1 MSVSSVSSGS
11 ASSVWW
17 EEYIEKQKKLQQQTL
32 QQQQVTS
39 EAILSRA
46 ANVPAIDPEEL
57 LAELQSLQ
65 EDPEKLK
72 ARAAEMAEQVANEA
86 QNASGPSAKMLKEL
100 SSDLTAIASDGDLS
114 AMEEKI
120 AQGAS
125 GSKPAGMKFGGPS
138 GLSGGAG
145 ASMKRIEALVEE
157 DDDEDDD
164 DELSVAEALEEYL
177 EELLEEQLEEQA
189 ERSDEAADL
198 KNASAQDV
206 AAKLKTQL
214 TNRLIENY
222 ARQQAQYSA
231 LDLTA

>member
-1 MSVSSVSSGS
+1 MSVSSVSSSS

-17 EEYIEKQKKLQQQTL
+17 EEYLEKQRKLQQSA
-32 QQQQVTS
+32 TS

-46 ANVPAIDPEEL
+46 ADVSAANPEEL

-72 ARAAEMAEQVANEA
+72 ARAAEMAVQVASEA
-86 QNASGPSAKMLKEL
+86 ENVSGPSANRLKEL
-100 SSDLTAIASDGDLS
+100 SSDLKAIASDGDLS

-125 GSKPAGMKFGGPS
+125 GAKPAGMKLAGPS
-138 GLSGGAG
+138 GLSGGSG
-145 ASMKRIEALVEE
+145 ASMKRIEALVE
-157 DDDEDDD
+157 DDD
-164 DELSVAEALEEYL
+164 DELSLSETLEEYL
-177 EELLEEQLEEQA
+177 EELLEEQA
-189 ERSDEAADL
+189 ESSDT
-198 KNASAQDV
+198 QDV
-206 AAKLKTQL
+206 AAELKIRR

-222 ARQQAQYSA
+222 ARQQIQYSA